1 MNNLYLKQCYDRFL
15 NLLINSV
22 IQPRILT
29 EVKIIITKPL
39 ITIENLIM
47 MPLHWENQAT
57 TKREK
62 KVIIIGDFMINNINS
77 QGLSK
82 SKKTEV
88 LHHP

>member
-39 ITIENLIM
+39 MTIANLIM
-47 MPLHWENQAT
+47 MTFHWKNQTT
-57 TKREK
+57 TK
-62 KVIIIGDFMINNINS
+62 
-77 QGLSK
+77 
-82 SKKTEV
+82 
-88 LHHP
+88 